1 MSLVAVDPEF
11 VSRRTA
17 IVSVRA
23 GTQVRL
29 RPLIPEDKRAVAEGF
44 SRLSAASRYRRF
56 MTPMQELDEKMLR
69 YLTEL
74 DYVNH
79 FAWVAF
85 LVDEPGNPGAGVS
98 RYVRLEEQPD
108 VAEAA
113 VTVVDEYQGRGIG
126 TLLLEALG
134 AAALGNGIRILRGYV
149 LEENKQMRE
158 VAKAVGARLVH
169 DSPTMLRV
177 EVDVAAR
184 AKQLEG
190 TPLGELVQ
198 TLARGEGPMDL
209 C

>member
-1 MSLVAVDPEF
+1 VAVDPEF

-17 IVSVRA
+17 IVSVRD
-23 GTQVRL
+23 GTRVRL
-29 RPLIPEDKRAVAEGF
+29 RPLVPQDKRAVVEAF

-56 MTPMQELDEKMLR
+56 MTPMQQLDDKMLR

-79 FAWVAF
+79 FAWIAF
-85 LVDEPGNPGAGVS
+85 LTEEPGNPGAGVS
-98 RYVRLEEQPD
+98 RYVRLDEESD

-134 AAALGNGIRILRGYV
+134 AAALANGIRTLRGYV

-169 DSPTMLRV
+169 DSPTLLRV
-177 EVDVAAR
+177 EVDIAAR
-184 AKQLEG
+184 AEQLEG